1 MSLGQSP
8 TLLLPVSFGTCS
20 HQVGGWAKH
29 QQTPVGGWGLE
40 LCCAS
45 WKSDICSQV
54 PSGRAALRKWG
65 RVATC
70 CWCWFM

>member
-29 QQTPVGGWGLE
+29 QQTPVGGVGVGAVLCQLE
-40 LCCAS
+40 E
-45 WKSDICSQV
+45 
-54 PSGRAALRKWG
+54 
-65 RVATC
+65 
-70 CWCWFM
+70 